1 MHPHEATGAPNPEP
15 GMAAAVMA
23 ATPSTFDIP
32 PPQSRSSAAP
42 ARQILDAVTRFR
54 KMGCRNVS
62 LTLTRS
68 TDTILD
74 VQAMLTLA
82 GLASDVQP
90 AGGGC
95 SRLVLRS

>member
-15 GMAAAVMA
+15 GMAAA
-23 ATPSTFDIP
+23 
-32 PPQSRSSAAP
+32 

>member
-23 ATPSTFDIP
+23 ATPSTLDTP
-32 PPQSRSSAAP
+32 PPRSSAAP

-90 AGGGC
+90 AGAGC

>member
-15 GMAAAVMA
+15 GMAAAVLA
-23 ATPSTFDIP
+23 ATPSTLDTP
-32 PPQSRSSAAP
+32 PPRFSAP